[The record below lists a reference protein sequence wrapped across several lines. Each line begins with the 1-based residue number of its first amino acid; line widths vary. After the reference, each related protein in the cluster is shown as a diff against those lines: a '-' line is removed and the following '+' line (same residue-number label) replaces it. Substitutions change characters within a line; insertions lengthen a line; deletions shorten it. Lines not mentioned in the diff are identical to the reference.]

1 MSSSNSRGG
10 RDEDA
15 PLLDRLD
22 SFLADYY
29 REDIL
34 QLAQRY
40 PSEQR
45 SLEIAYDDVWRFDP
59 DIVDDLRAQPDEIL
73 GYFEEAL
80 GQFDLPIDIDLSDAR
95 VRVVEFPDDATYDVG
110 QYRPN
115 DVVNSL
121 VGVRGQVTKRSKR
134 QLRISE
140 AAFECQRCGTAT
152 RVPQV
157 SEKLQEPHEC
167 QGCERDGPFVLS
179 DERSEISDYQLV
191 RLQTLPENAQG
202 TTTDTIDI
210 TLSEDLVGEVRP
222 GDRVAANS
230 TIESSLVS
238 DDKPILDLHGQAKS
252 LDRLEVDHEDIDV
265 APYREEIERIAA
277 NNPYTKLIGSL
288 APSHKGDELIK
299 EALVYQLFGGVGTE
313 LPDGSSKRG
322 TCHILLIGDP
332 GTGKSSLIRAV
343 SQLVPRSVY
352 ASGKQSTSAGLTAA
366 AVQSDFGGSG
376 EWSLEAGALVES
388 HGGLAA
394 IDELDK
400 MDADDQSGMLE
411 AMSEQQISISKA
423 GINAT
428 LPASTTILAAANPED
443 GRFDTYSSIA
453 GQVGLNPVLLS
464 RFDLM
469 FTLTDEPDE
478 DHDREIAQHMND
490 TARAGQQ
497 MAAGGEVSDE
507 LSESVTPTL
516 EPDLI
521 RAYVAHARTIMPEL
535 TDDAAQLIEDE
546 YVSMRTANSSDD
558 GDGPIP
564 TTAREVEAVQR
575 LAEAS
580 ARIRLSDRVETE
592 DVNRVI
598 RVWRACLADLGMDPE
613 TGQFDADRLETGQT
627 KTQRERKREIE
638 KIVASCEDES
648 VHGAPEELVIENAI
662 DAGHTQSKIEHEI
675 QKLKDQGQLYEPAT
689 DHYRTT

>member
-1 MSSSNSRGG
+1 VSSSDSYPG
-10 RDEDA
+10 RDESA
-15 PLLDRLD
+15 GLLDRLGE
-22 SFLADYY
+22 FLGDYY
-29 REDIL
+29 HQAIL
-34 QLAQRY
+34 KLAQRY

-45 SLEIAYDDVWRFDP
+45 SLTIEYQDIWRFDP
-59 DIVDDLRAQPDEIL
+59 ELADDLLAQPEEVL
-73 GYFEEAL
+73 EYFDEAL
-80 GQFDLPIDIDLSDAR
+80 AQYDLPIDVGFSEAR
-95 VRVVEFPDDATYDVG
+95 VRVVGLPDESTHDVG

-115 DVVNSL
+115 DVVNTL

-140 AAFECQRCGTAT
+140 AAFECQRCGVIN

-157 SEKLQEPHEC
+157 TEDLQEPHEC
-167 QGCERDGPFVLS
+167 NGCERQGPFVLEDS
-179 DERSEISDYQLV
+179 KSTISDHQLI

-230 TIESSLVS
+230 TIESSLVADS
-238 DDKPILDLHGQAKS
+238 KPILELHGQAKS

-265 APYREEIERIAA
+265 GPYREEIERVAA
-277 NNPYTKLIGSL
+277 DDPYAKLIESI

-299 EALVYQLFGGVGTE
+299 EALAYQLFGGVGTD

-322 TCHILLIGDP
+322 TCHVLLIGDP
-332 GTGKSSLIRAV
+332 GTGKSSLIRSA
-343 SQLVPRSVY
+343 SELVPRSVY

-388 HGGLAA
+388 HGGLAC

-400 MDADDQSGMLE
+400 MDSSDQSGMLE
-411 AMSEQQISISKA
+411 CMSEQQISISKA

-469 FTLTDEPDE
+469 FTLADDPDE
-478 DHDREIAQHMND
+478 EHDREIAEHMNA

-497 MAAGGEVSDE
+497 LASGESVSED

-535 TDDAAQLIEDE
+535 TDEAAALIEDE
-546 YVSMRTANSSDD
+546 YVSMRMANGTED
-558 GDGPIP
+558 DGPIP

-580 ARIRLSDRVETE
+580 ARIRLSERVETD
-592 DVNRVI
+592 DVERVL

-613 TGQFDADRLETGQT
+613 TGKFDADRIETGRT
-627 KTQRERKREIE
+627 KTQRERNREVRE
-638 KIVASCEDES
+638 IVASLEDEA
-648 VHGAPEELVIENAI
+648 VHGAPHELVIESAI
-662 DAGHTQSKIEHEI
+662 EAGHSDSKVEHEI
-675 QKLKDQGQLYEPAT
+675 EKLMDQGELYEPAT

>member
-1 MSSSNSRGG
+1 VSSSDSSFG
-10 RDEDA
+10 RDESA
-15 PLLDRLD
+15 SLLDRLGE
-22 SFLADYY
+22 FFADYY
-29 REDIL
+29 REEIL
-34 QLAQRY
+34 QLAQHY

-45 SLEIAYDDVWRFDP
+45 ALSIAYEDVWRFDT
-59 DIVDDLRAQPDEIL
+59 DLADDLLAQPDETL

-80 GQFDLPIDIDLSDAR
+80 SQYDLPIDVDLSGAR
-95 VRVVEFPDDATYDVG
+95 VRVIDLPDETTYDVG

-140 AAFECQRCGTAT
+140 AAFECQRCGTLN
-152 RVPQV
+152 RVQQAGDDF
-157 SEKLQEPHEC
+157 QEPYEC
-167 QGCERDGPFVLS
+167 NGCERQGPFTLNDS
-179 DERSEISDYQLV
+179 QSEISDYQLV

-222 GDRVAANS
+222 GDRVSANS

-238 DDKPILDLHGQAKS
+238 DNKPILDLHGQAKS

-265 APYREEIERIAA
+265 GSYREEIERIAA
-277 NNPYTKLIGSL
+277 DDPYTKLVDSI
-288 APSHKGDELIK
+288 APSHKGDDLIK
-299 EALVYQLFGGVGTE
+299 EALAYQLFGGVGTD

-332 GTGKSSLIRAV
+332 GTGKSSLIRSV

-352 ASGKQSTSAGLTAA
+352 VSGKQSTSAGLTAA

-400 MDADDQSGMLE
+400 MDSDDQSGMLE
-411 AMSEQQISISKA
+411 CMSEQQISISKA

-428 LPASTTILAAANPED
+428 LPASTTVLAAANPED

-469 FTLTDEPDE
+469 FTLADSPDE
-478 DHDREIAQHMND
+478 ESDREIASHMNA

-497 MAAGGEVSDE
+497 IAAGGSVSDD
-507 LSESVTPTL
+507 LTESVTPTL
-516 EPDLI
+516 DPDLI

-535 TDDAAQLIEDE
+535 TDEAAQLIEDE
-546 YVSMRTANSSDD
+546 YVSMRMANGGDE
-558 GDGPIP
+558 DGPIP

-580 ARIRLSDRVETE
+580 ARIRLSERVETE

-613 TGQFDADRLETGQT
+613 TGQFDADRFETGQT
-627 KTQRERKREIE
+627 KTQRERNREVKEI
-638 KIVASCEDES
+638 IASLEDEA
-648 VHGAPEELVIENAI
+648 VHGAPRELVLDTAT
-662 DAGHTQSKIEHEI
+662 DAGHSESKVEHEI
-675 QKLKDQGQLYEPAT
+675 QKLKDQGSLYEPAT

>member
-1 MSSSNSRGG
+1 MSSSDSRGG
-10 RDEDA
+10 RNRDA
-15 PLLDRLD
+15 PLMDRLD
-22 SFLADYY
+22 TFLSDYY

-40 PSEQR
+40 PNEQR

-59 DIVDDLRAQPDEIL
+59 DIIDDLHAQADEL
-73 GYFEEAL
+73 LDYFEEAL
-80 GQFDLPIDIDLSDAR
+80 AQFDLPIDVDLTNAR
-95 VRVVEFPDDATYDVG
+95 VRITGLPDEQTYDVG

-121 VGVRGQVTKRSKR
+121 IGVRGQVTKRSKR

-140 AAFECQRCGTAT
+140 ATFECQRCGTTNSVA
-152 RVPQV
+152 QV
-157 SEKLQEPHEC
+157 TEQLQEPHEC
-167 QGCERDGPFVLS
+167 QGCERQGPFVLDDS
-179 DERSEISDYQLV
+179 RSEISDYQLV

-222 GDRVAANS
+222 GDRVSANS

-238 DDKPILDLHGQAKS
+238 DNKPILDLHGQAKS
-252 LDRLEVDHEDIDV
+252 LDRLEADHEDIDIT
-265 APYREEIERIAA
+265 PYRDEIESVAA
-277 NNPYTKLIGSL
+277 DDPYTQLINSI

-299 EALVYQLFGGVGTE
+299 EALAYQLFGGVGTD

-332 GTGKSSLIRAV
+332 GTGKSSLIRSV
-343 SQLVPRSVY
+343 SELVPRSVY

-411 AMSEQQISISKA
+411 CMSEQQISISKA

-469 FTLTDEPDE
+469 FTLADSPDE
-478 DHDREIAQHMND
+478 DHDREIAEHMNA

-497 MAAGGEVSDE
+497 LAASGSVSDS

-516 EPDLI
+516 DPDLV
-521 RAYVAHARTIMPEL
+521 RAYVAHARTIIPEL
-535 TDDAAQLIEDE
+535 TDDAAELIEDE
-546 YVSMRTANSSDD
+546 YVSMRMAN
-558 GDGPIP
+558 GDGGDAPIP

-580 ARIRLSDRVETE
+580 ARIRLSDRVEAE

-613 TGQFDADRLETGQT
+613 TGEFDADRFETGQT
-627 KTQRERKREIE
+627 KTQRERNREVKEI
-638 KIVASCEDES
+638 IASLEDEA
-648 VHGAPEELVIENAI
+648 VHGAPHELILETAT
-662 DAGHTQSKIEHEI
+662 DAGYSQSKVEHEI
-675 QKLKDQGQLYEPAT
+675 GKLMDQGDLYEPAN